1 MSRIP
6 QSSARTP
13 QKRTNLV
20 PPTSRSRA
28 ASPSKLVQS
37 TTASR
42 VPTKSAPS
50 SPRKPAQKPLPE
62 LETPVHKPAL
72 SIKEA
77 IALKRAEAKK
87 VEAANSSKAGR
98 DLGDFDGLEDASPI
112 KQEEDAL
119 DALGRMSIKEAIER
133 ARSTGSINL
142 TARSIPCLPSA
153 LFEIHL
159 GIKPEPLK
167 SVASEPPIGTSPEIP
182 TRRGGH
188 PSWFEAQ
195 DLVIIKAWNNDI
207 VEIQPEISLFGSLK
221 TLDVG
226 DMYASERARIDII
239 SYQLHKNKLLFLPE
253 SLADLSALS
262 ILDVSENS
270 LTILPPKLFALPN
283 LVTLNV
289 AHNKL
294 TALPFNAPFS
304 SPDGRPKPRRS
315 DAGSFFVPLATY
327 ADTPLPRLVILDA
340 SYNMIESESIDCIKP
355 HIPKV
360 LAKLDLSGNPL
371 GESRSLIRSLATME
385 TLKELRMNKAN
396 IDDSSFP
403 LDLFASQSG
412 SEAPFSGLTVLD
424 VGETLVSIAAA
435 EACLQ
440 GRVKQE
446 LIFDWATEEPPP
458 SVLRVL
464 VGKKVVREPWELEA
478 ERRLKLRTAKATPY
492 EDDAI
497 LAGMGKGSGSGSHSS
512 QPAPKEAWEIE
523 AEQGLLTEGGRRRA
537 RAAAAA
543 ATTVTG
549 SSETTESS
557 PAIPKE
563 SKKEAWEIE
572 AEQGLL
578 TEGGRRR
585 ARAAAAA
592 AATQVKHIAPASGN
606 DISTLIRKPSSIGA
620 SLSNPEY
627 YSEKTSTLT
636 LPSSA
641 PAPKGHARAFSHA
654 SAWPASGASAKIG
667 DITLP
672 TPTLPLTAIAS
683 QSYANTLRV
692 LILKGRRLD
701 VSIAIPPET
710 DLDSGKSLGLLP
722 ALEELSL
729 EGCGVKD
736 LISVSK
742 SATSSDLQQPLEQK
756 YLIPLIVTLFPR
768 LRTLDLSD
776 NGLTDAS
783 FPKDVLTSL
792 ILATSGSDQVSSRP
806 GLRHLRIRGNRLMH
820 LEGFQGLAEGFKGNR
835 ALNPDWMLEELDL
848 RDNEVGKLPPELGL
862 LPLDVFLVDG
872 NAYVRDHPP
881 CPVRK
886 IVCVL
891 MVAFLLADFV
901 CRKGGFGSV
910 RAQRG
915 C

>member
-1 MSRIP
+1 M
-6 QSSARTP
+6 
-13 QKRTNLV
+13 
-20 PPTSRSRA
+20 
-28 ASPSKLVQS
+28 
-37 TTASR
+37 
-42 VPTKSAPS
+42 
-50 SPRKPAQKPLPE
+50 
-62 LETPVHKPAL
+62 
-72 SIKEA
+72 
-77 IALKRAEAKK
+77 
-87 VEAANSSKAGR
+87 
-98 DLGDFDGLEDASPI
+98 
-112 KQEEDAL
+112 
-119 DALGRMSIKEAIER
+119 
-133 ARSTGSINL
+133 
-142 TARSIPCLPSA
+142 
-153 LFEIHL
+153 
-159 GIKPEPLK
+159 
-167 SVASEPPIGTSPEIP
+167 
-182 TRRGGH
+182 
-188 PSWFEAQ
+188 
-195 DLVIIKAWNNDI
+195 
-207 VEIQPEISLFGSLK
+207 
-221 TLDVG
+221 
-226 DMYASERARIDII
+226 
-239 SYQLHKNKLLFLPE
+239 
-253 SLADLSALS
+253 
-262 ILDVSENS
+262 
-270 LTILPPKLFALPN
+270 TILPPKLFALPN

-294 TALPFNAPFS
+294 TALPFNAPFA
-304 SPDGRPKPRRS
+304 SPDGRPKPRS
-315 DAGSFFVPLATY
+315 SGAGSFFVPVATY

-340 SYNMIESESIDCIKP
+340 SYNKIESESIDYTKH

-371 GESRSLIRSLATME
+371 GECRSLIRSLATME
-385 TLKELRMNKAN
+385 TLKELRMNKAD

-403 LDLFASQSG
+403 LDLFTSQSG
-412 SEAPFSGLTVLD
+412 SEVPFSGLTVLD
-424 VGETLVSIAAA
+424 LGETLVTVAAA

-440 GRVKQE
+440 GKVKQE
-446 LIFDWATEEPPP
+446 LNFDWATEEPPP

-478 ERRLKLRTAKATPY
+478 ERRRKLRTVKATPY
-492 EDDAI
+492 EDDAV

-543 ATTVTG
+543 VAATTGT
-549 SSETTESS
+549 SETTEPG

-563 SKKEAWEIE
+563 LKKEAWEIE

-592 AATQVKHIAPASGN
+592 AATQVK
-606 DISTLIRKPSSIGA
+606 DITPTSSNNVPTLSRKPSSIGA

-627 YSEKTSTLT
+627 YSEKTSTLI

-641 PAPKGHARAFSHA
+641 PVPKGHARAFSHA

-672 TPTLPLTAIAS
+672 TPTLPLAAIAS

-701 VSIAIPPET
+701 VSIVIPPET
-710 DLDSGKSLGLLP
+710 DLESGKSLGLLP

-742 SATSSDLQQPLEQK
+742 SATTSPDLQQPLDQK
-756 YLIPLIVTLFPR
+756 HLIPLIVNLFPR

-783 FPKDVLTSL
+783 FSKDVLTSL
-792 ILATSGSDQVSSRP
+792 ILATADSDQVSSRP

-820 LEGFQGLAEGFKGNR
+820 LEGFQGLAERFKGNR
-835 ALNPDWMLEELDL
+835 ALNPDWVLEELDL

-872 NAYVRDHPP
+872 NVYVRDHPP
-881 CPVRK
+881 LPR
-886 IVCVL
+886 
-891 MVAFLLADFV
+891 
-901 CRKGGFGSV
+901 S
-910 RAQRG
+910 
-915 C
+915 